1 MRKGWYLLV
10 FLLVVGLAFSQ
21 EEAPVGEEVP
31 EIAVAIEVE
40 AEKEK
45 PAKVDEVPLE
55 KIEKMVNLRSV
66 PEVLKRLPGTETY
79 YGPGLA
85 ASMPVVRGNDTKWTQ
100 ILLEGAILSPIGR
113 PQMLNM
119 MPLTGIESIEVIKGP
134 APPQYPGSTIGGLV
148 LLKMKSGD
156 KYPGAGARL
165 TLGSYDRQTYEL
177 WSGGGNEEKN
187 YFIAV
192 NKEYYSGW
200 EPHQKKNF
208 TEASFKLNFTPEE
221 KSKLTIVGT
230 SLTGILWG
238 LMQTGPNPVNTW
250 LPEWTIDHR
259 ALSSVTYS
267 KQVSEKSDYF
277 LRFVPFSFSG
287 EQKIQTMQGPA
298 LMPWRYALWKTE
310 YQYNLRPNPN
320 SIWVFGL
327 GYEKDTLKSPG
338 QITYKDIINKYGGSI
353 PASLWQK
360 HDLTYNWAFV
370 QNTFTP
376 SEGKA
381 YTLALRYDNADPGK
395 TIYSPFLSAHFSL
408 NPTSTLRLAITK
420 NRRFADLHELYGE
433 GIFKGNTDLRPETG
447 WTYQLDWER
456 SLANSAKLDLTIYHT
471 KLDNVIGADA
481 STKNQYYNIGRAR
494 LRGIEMQYE
503 KGMRNGSWWA
513 SYTYLDAKDLV
524 NNRDLVLVFRTASP
538 KNMFKT
544 GFTLNGKN
552 GTSYDLELFA
562 YGPRSTD
569 GKKVTLPAGSPWGTG
584 DNIPPDKVGGYAI
597 VNFKIK
603 KIVGQD
609 GELAFSVENLFD
621 KEYEDL
627 LYYPAPGRWINLSY
641 SLKF

>member
-10 FLLVVGLAFSQ
+10 FLLVIGLAFSQ
-21 EEAPVGEEVP
+21 EEAVVGEEVP

-79 YGPGLA
+79 YGPGLG
-85 ASMPVVRGNDTKWTQ
+85 ASMPVVRGNDSKWTQ
-100 ILLEGAILSPIGR
+100 VLLEGAILSPIGR
-113 PQMLNM
+113 PFMLNM

-208 TEASFKLNFTPEE
+208 TEASLKLNFTPEE

-259 ALSSVTYS
+259 ALGSVTYS
-267 KQVSEKSDYF
+267 KQISEKSDYF

-320 SIWVFGL
+320 SVWVFGL

-395 TIYSPFLSAHFSL
+395 TIYSPFISAHFSL

-456 SLANSAKLDLTIYHT
+456 SLADSAKLDLTIYHT

-481 STKNQYYNIGRAR
+481 STNNQYYNIGRAR

-544 GFTLNGKN
+544 GFTLNGKK

-584 DNIPPDKVGGYAI
+584 VNIPPDKVGGYAI

-621 KEYEDL
+621 KEYQDL
-627 LYYPAPGRWINLSY
+627 LFYPAPGRWINLSY
-641 SLKF
+641 SVKF

>member
-1 MRKGWYLLV
+1 MRRAWYLLV
-10 FLLVVGLAFSQ
+10 FLLVIGLAFSQ
-21 EEAPVGEEVP
+21 EEAVVGEEEIP

-79 YGPGLA
+79 YGPGLG
-85 ASMPVVRGNDTKWTQ
+85 ASMPVVRGNDSKWTQ
-100 ILLEGAILSPIGR
+100 VLLEGAILSPVGR

-119 MPLTGIESIEVIKGP
+119 MPLTAIESIEVIKGP

-187 YFIAV
+187 YFFAL
-192 NKEYYSGW
+192 NKEFYTGW

-208 TEASFKLNFTPEE
+208 TEASLKLNFSPEE

-238 LMQTGPNPVNTW
+238 LKQTGPNPLNTW

-259 ALSSVTYS
+259 ALGSVTYS

-287 EQKIQTMQGPA
+287 EQKIQTYPDGPA

-320 SIWVFGL
+320 SVWVFGL
-327 GYEKDTLKSPG
+327 GYEKDTLRSPG

-353 PASLWQK
+353 PASLWEK
-360 HDLTYNWAFV
+360 HDLSYNWAFV

-408 NPTSTLRLAITK
+408 NPASTMRLAITK

-456 SLANSAKLDLTIYHT
+456 SLANSAKLDFTIYHT

-481 STKNQYYNIGRAR
+481 STNNQYYNIGRAR
-494 LRGIEMQYE
+494 LRGVEMQYE

-524 NNRDLVLVFRTASP
+524 NNRDLVIIFRTASP

-544 GFTLNGKN
+544 GFSLNGKN
-552 GTSYDLELFA
+552 GTSYDLELLA
-562 YGPRSTD
+562 YGARKTD
-569 GKKVTLPAGSPWGTG
+569 VDKPTVVKQDPWKGVV
-584 DNIPPDKVGGYAI
+584 IPTQVGGYAI
-597 VNFKIK
+597 VNFKIRK
-603 KIVGQD
+603 SVGKD

-627 LYYPAPGRWINLSY
+627 LFYPAPGRWINLSY